1 MKKLMTILG
10 ILILTLV
17 MTSCNSNTPTKVAE
31 KSIACI
37 QKGDYEGYVDL
48 IYQKKEEG
56 KDKKE
61 IEDEKQMLVAMMKDK
76 ATKKFEKQDGIKSYE
91 ALSEEI
97 SEDGKT
103 AIVKMKIVM
112 GDGSETTDDI
122 KLRKDEELA
131 AYIKTLL

>member
-1 MKKLMTILG
+1 MTILG
-10 ILILTLV
+10 VLILTLV
-17 MTSCNSNTPTKVAE
+17 MTSCTSNTPTKVAE

-103 AIVKMKIVM
+103 AIVKMKMVM

-122 KLRKDEELA
+122 KLRKDEDGNWKLD
-131 AYIKTLL
+131 IGK